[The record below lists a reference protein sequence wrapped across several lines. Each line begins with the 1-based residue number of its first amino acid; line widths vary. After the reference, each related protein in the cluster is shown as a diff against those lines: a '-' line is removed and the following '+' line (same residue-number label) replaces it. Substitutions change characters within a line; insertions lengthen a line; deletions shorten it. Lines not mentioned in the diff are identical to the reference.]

1 MSRPNPAVLLL
12 DIEGTTSPI
21 DFVLRTLFP
30 YAHQRVGDFLRD
42 HQNDQAMQA
51 DIAKAW
57 DEYQADAGAA
67 DCPAWRERNNLSQA
81 AAYFRWL
88 IDKDRKS
95 PALKSLQ
102 GRIWQ
107 HGYDQGD
114 LKGDVYPD
122 VPGALERWKS
132 EGRRVV
138 IYSSGSVLAQKLLF
152 RTTVYGDLT
161 TLIDAHFDTA
171 VGAKREAASY
181 ARIAEAL
188 SASPAT
194 ILFVSDITAELDAAA
209 TAGMRTALSVRPGMS
224 APDAACTHP
233 VAHTLDEA
241 LPPTV
246 RS

>member
-1 MSRPNPAVLLL
+1 MSTPHPAVVLL
-12 DIEGTTSPI
+12 DIEGTTTPI

-30 YAHQRVGDFLRD
+30 HAHQRVGEFLREHRD
-42 HQNDQAMQA
+42 DPATQA
-51 DIAKAW
+51 DLAKAW
-57 DEYQADAGAA
+57 DEYQSDAGSTG
-67 DCPAWRERNNLSQA
+67 CPAWRDKHDLTQA

-107 HGYDQGD
+107 HGYDHGD

-122 VPGALERWKS
+122 VPGALQRWKS
-132 EGRRVV
+132 EGRRVA

-152 RTTVYGDLT
+152 QTTVYGDLT
-161 TLIDAHFDTA
+161 GLLDAHFDTA

-188 SASPAT
+188 NAPPAT
-194 ILFVSDITAELDAAA
+194 ILFVSDIAAELDAAA
-209 TAGMRTALSVRPGMS
+209 KAGMLTALSVRPGMEQPGTPS
-224 APDAACTHP
+224 LHP

-241 LPPTV
+241 LPPTS